1 MGIILRQAAKSA
13 VATYVGIAIGAVT
26 MLYLFPKF
34 LDAREIGLVKTII
47 DMSGLVAPFI
57 VFGTGHVIKRY
68 YNDFKENDTDGGIV
82 FTNFLVLLFFT
93 AVSSVLYYFLKD
105 LIAGAFY
112 DKSPELISY
121 LYIPLFGGIMSA
133 YFFFFRSVS
142 VVFLRTTV
150 PTILNTTV
158 TRFSVAVLLIL
169 YGFWP
174 VLTRTEFVYTY
185 MALYY
190 LFPLILLLIY
200 LAWLN
205 QGRLMIPAVSKMK
218 EIVKRTSQYN
228 FTLVTA
234 SISGVIIQISDSL
247 MISSKEGLVSNGIY
261 AISFYMVSV
270 ISIPRRTIAEISFPV
285 IRKLILRDNWA
296 EVQDIYFK
304 SSISQ
309 FLLGFVAFAVI
320 WFNADDIFELM
331 PNGEQYAA
339 GKYVILF
346 IGIGMLFDL
355 ITGVN
360 RQIIEASKVYRFN
373 LFVNIIL
380 SVLAIVLNLILI
392 PRYGIIGA
400 AVASM
405 SSLVIVNLLMI
416 FIVYHYFKIWPFSRQ
431 SMKSLLLIPPLI
443 VYYFFQFNSDNP
455 LLDMFVNSTL
465 ICGYSG
471 LSIYWLKVSPDFNTI
486 VHQLLTRLK
495 R

>member
-13 VATYVGIAIGAVT
+13 VATYVGIAIGAIT

-34 LDAREIGLVKTII
+34 LDAKEIGLVKTII

-57 VFGTGHVIKRY
+57 VFGTGHVVKRY
-68 YNDFKENDTDGGIV
+68 YSDYVENNTDGGLV
-82 FTNFLVLLFFT
+82 FTNFLILLFFT
-93 AVSSVLYYFLKD
+93 AVSSVLYFLLGD
-105 LIAGAFY
+105 RIAAAFVE
-112 DKSPELISY
+112 KSPELLSY
-121 LYIPLFGGIMSA
+121 LYIPLFAGIMSA

-150 PTILNTTV
+150 PTILNTTAG
-158 TRFSVAVLLIL
+158 RFAVAIFLIL

-174 VLTRTEFVYTY
+174 SLTLTEFVYGY

-190 LFPLILLLIY
+190 VLPFLLLLIY
-200 LAWLN
+200 LIRLSK
-205 QGRLMIPAVSKMK
+205 GRLVIPSLAKMK
-218 EIVKRTSQYN
+218 KIAKHTSQYN

-285 IRKLILRDNWA
+285 IRKLILRDQWDQI
-296 EVQDIYFK
+296 QDVYHK

-309 FLLGFVAFAVI
+309 SLLGLVAFSVI
-320 WFNADDIFELM
+320 WFSSDDIFQLM
-331 PNGEQYAA
+331 PNGSQYAQ

-346 IGIGMLFDL
+346 VGIGMLFDL
-355 ITGVN
+355 MTGVN
-360 RQIIEASKVYRFN
+360 RQIIEASKVYRYN
-373 LFVNIIL
+373 LMVNILL
-380 SVLAIVLNLILI
+380 SVLAIALNLILI
-392 PRYGIIGA
+392 PKYGIIGA
-400 AVASM
+400 AIASM

-416 FIVYHYFKIWPFSRQ
+416 LIVFFYFKIWPFSMQ
-431 SMKSLLLIPPLI
+431 SVKSLLLIPPL
-443 VYYFFQFNSDNP
+443 VLFYFFQYNSDYP
-455 LLDMFVNSTL
+455 LIDIIVNTAL
-465 ICGYSG
+465 ICSYSG
-471 LSIYWLKVSPDFNTI
+471 LSIYWLRVSPDFNTI
-486 VHQLLTRLK
+486 AHRFLTGLR

>member
-1 MGIILRQAAKSA
+1 
-13 VATYVGIAIGAVT
+13 
-26 MLYLFPKF
+26 
-34 LDAREIGLVKTII
+34 
-47 DMSGLVAPFI
+47 
-57 VFGTGHVIKRY
+57 
-68 YNDFKENDTDGGIV
+68 
-82 FTNFLVLLFFT
+82 
-93 AVSSVLYYFLKD
+93 
-105 LIAGAFY
+105 
-112 DKSPELISY
+112 
-121 LYIPLFGGIMSA
+121 
-133 YFFFFRSVS
+133 
-142 VVFLRTTV
+142 
-150 PTILNTTV
+150 
-158 TRFSVAVLLIL
+158 
-169 YGFWP
+169 
-174 VLTRTEFVYTY
+174 
-185 MALYY
+185 
-190 LFPLILLLIY
+190 
-200 LAWLN
+200 
-205 QGRLMIPAVSKMK
+205 MIPAVSKMK

-234 SISGVIIQISDSL
+234 SVSGVIIQISDSL